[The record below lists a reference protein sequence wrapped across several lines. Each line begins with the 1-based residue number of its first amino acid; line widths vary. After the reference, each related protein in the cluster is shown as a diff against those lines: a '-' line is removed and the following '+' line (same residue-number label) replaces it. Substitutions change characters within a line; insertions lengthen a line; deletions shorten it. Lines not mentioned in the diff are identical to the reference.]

1 LVYPRHQTV
10 GFWIRRMSQETVIHH
25 TDAELGTGQP
35 VAPVPADLAGD
46 GSDELLKVF
55 VAYSVA
61 TRGDY
66 FTDILAGS
74 PGRTYAVRTEG
85 AAWRVRTGPG
95 LFAVQDGAGDDA
107 ADVTVSSVV
116 FER

>member
-1 LVYPRHQTV
+1 
-10 GFWIRRMSQETVIHH
+10 MSQETVIHH

-61 TRGDY
+61 TWGDY

-74 PGRTYAVRTEG
+74 PGRTYAVPTEG
-85 AAWRVRTGPG
+85 ARRGGCGPARGYSPSRTVP
-95 LFAVQDGAGDDA
+95 A
-107 ADVTVSSVV
+107 TT
-116 FER
+116 RPT